1 MRGFLQEFVRDRLC
15 KISMDLFEIRR
26 NPGLAFVSLQ
36 AKTDDSVKSEG
47 EFP

>member
-1 MRGFLQEFVRDRLC
+1 MSGFLQEFVGDRLC

-26 NPGLAFVSLQ
+26 NPRLAFVSLH
-36 AKTDDSVKSEG
+36 AKTDDSAKSEG